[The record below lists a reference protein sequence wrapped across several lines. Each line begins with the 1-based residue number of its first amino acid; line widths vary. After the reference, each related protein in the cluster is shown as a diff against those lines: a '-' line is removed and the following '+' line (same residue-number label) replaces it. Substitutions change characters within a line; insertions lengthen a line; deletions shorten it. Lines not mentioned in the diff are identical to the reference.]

1 MKTSTLIAIERFLP
15 PYRYGQDEVTRWV
28 RSWLEERGDDSSSRL
43 LNVYATAG
51 VARRASVVPIEE
63 VFFPG
68 DFETQNDRYRE
79 HACRAALDLSR
90 RALEAAE
97 MRPLTW
103 LGSELAPP
111 VPTPL
116 LRFVKVGA
124 YLAGEMTAP
133 ITPRYWQLLLSHAL

>member
-97 MRPLTW
+97 MRPRDVDLVVSVSCTGFMIPAVEAHVADALGMGPRLTR
-103 LGSELAPP
+103 L
-111 VPTPL
+111 
-116 LRFVKVGA
+116 
-124 YLAGEMTAP
+124 P
-133 ITPRYWQLLLSHAL
+133 ITESG